1 MDGGAQV
8 FLVESGDGG
17 QEFRFRLT
25 ENRQGVEND
34 PGVSRKPAE
43 SFCTAAA
50 SVVCLMSSL
59 AHRRR
64 IFPELPNELVQNQR
78 QPVDRSHQ
86 LINCLRGESGQLLA
100 AESVGDLTWG

>member
-8 FLVESGDGG
+8 CFVESGDGG

-34 PGVSRKPAE
+34 PGSLVSLR
-43 SFCTAAA
+43 SRFCTAAA

-59 AHRRR
+59 PIAGG
-64 IFPELPNELVQNQR
+64 FS
-78 QPVDRSHQ
+78 RSCRT
-86 LINCLRGESGQLLA
+86 NSSRTSGNPSTA
-100 AESVGDLTWG
+100 VTS